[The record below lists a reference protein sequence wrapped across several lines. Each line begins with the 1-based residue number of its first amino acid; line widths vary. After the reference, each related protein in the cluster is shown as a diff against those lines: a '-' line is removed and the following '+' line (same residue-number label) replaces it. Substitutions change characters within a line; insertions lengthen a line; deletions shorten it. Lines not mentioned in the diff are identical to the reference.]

1 MGSSRPVTARS
12 PRECGHVPAASAG
25 HGYAAPSGSPPSVR
39 FCASALIGAHTSL
52 LSDVSNLVLE
62 ALKSPQVFAEPPKA
76 TVTIPILGMPRRQTR
91 FLQSDVRRAVQGAM
105 DAGLVVARV
114 EIDPDGKI
122 VIILSDGTKPETTTP
137 LEAWKAKQNAR
148 PA

>member
-1 MGSSRPVTARS
+1 
-12 PRECGHVPAASAG
+12 
-25 HGYAAPSGSPPSVR
+25 
-39 FCASALIGAHTSL
+39 
-52 LSDVSNLVLE
+52 
-62 ALKSPQVFAEPPKA
+62 
-76 TVTIPILGMPRRQTR
+76 
-91 FLQSDVRRAVQGAM
+91 M